1 MIFNKRQLMT
11 FKQVRERTW
20 YAQNRLREPYIK
32 NWRNILKIF
41 FNKFADKVK
50 IAYSNRSQ
58 IELDIEL
65 RKQTDQLRR
74 IFRVQYNMIASAFR
88 DHALG
93 RFFVKDFPGICRI
106 ENTPTVTSVFSTSKL
121 NYYNY

>member
-1 MIFNKRQLMT
+1 MT

-65 RKQTDQLRR
+65 RKQTDQLKR

-93 RFFVKDFPGICRI
+93 RFFVKDFGKRPTP
-106 ENTPTVTSVFSTSKL
+106 ENIKFIIDSHVLLS
-121 NYYNY
+121 

>member
-1 MIFNKRQLMT
+1 MIVSERQVKL
-11 FKQVRERTW
+11 FGIKKVAEREWHR
-20 YAQNRLREPYIK
+20 QNRLREPYIK

-65 RKQTDQLRR
+65 RKQTDQLKR

-93 RFFVKDFPGICRI
+93 RFFVKDFDEEFNIDFLDTIVG
-106 ENTPTVTSVFSTSKL
+106 ES
-121 NYYNY
+121 